1 VTAPTASEVAAYARD
16 DAVEAI
22 ELGRRPEHPYP
33 VTTIADGAE
42 RHAHASGFQRRWWLQ
57 LDEDWPEPLREAYN
71 DAFTRELSD
80 AAVAVVELQ
89 IDAPGGAF
97 TNIGVVD
104 LARWEPTF
112 PYDPASTG
120 WVRQDA
126 RSRVGWRRRSVLRK
140 LFKRAAAPKPTR
152 STDDQP

>member
-1 VTAPTASEVAAYARD
+1 MTPPTASDVAAYAHE

-22 ELGRRPEHPYP
+22 ELARRPDHAYP

-42 RHAHASGFQRRWWLQ
+42 RHAHTSGFQRRWWLQ
-57 LDEDWPEPLREAYN
+57 LDEDWPESLRETYN
-71 DAFTRELSD
+71 DAFTGELSD
-80 AAVAVVELQ
+80 AAIAVVELQ
-89 IDAPGGAF
+89 FDAPGGAF

-120 WVRQDA
+120 WVKQDA
-126 RSRVGWRRRSVLRK
+126 RSRVGWRRRSALRK
-140 LFKRAAAPKPTR
+140 LFKRKSAPKPPR
-152 STDDQP
+152 SPSDQS

>member
-1 VTAPTASEVAAYARD
+1 MTTPSASHVAAYAHE

-22 ELGRRPEHPYP
+22 ELARRPEHPYP

-42 RHAHASGFQRRWWLQ
+42 RHAHTSGFQRRWWLQ
-57 LDEDWPEPLREAYN
+57 LDEDWPESLRDAYN

-80 AAVAVVELQ
+80 AHVAVVELHL
-89 IDAPGGAF
+89 DAPGGDF

-104 LARWEPTF
+104 LARWEPNF

-120 WVRQDA
+120 WIKQDA
-126 RSRVGWRRRSVLRK
+126 RSRVGWRRRSFLRK
-140 LFKRAAAPKPTR
+140 LLKRDPAPKPKRTP
-152 STDDQP
+152 DDQP

>member
-1 VTAPTASEVAAYARD
+1 MTPPTTSDIAGYAHE

-22 ELGRRPEHPYP
+22 ALARRPEHAYP

-42 RHAHASGFQRRWWLQ
+42 RHAQTTGFQRRWWLQ
-57 LDEDWPEPLREAYN
+57 LDEDWPHSLREAYN

-80 AAVAVVELQ
+80 AAVAVVELHF
-89 IDAPGGAF
+89 DAPGGDF

-120 WVRQDA
+120 WVKQDA

-140 LFKRAAAPKPTR
+140 LFGRDRAAKPKPPPG
-152 STDDQP
+152 DQP

>member
-1 VTAPTASEVAAYARD
+1 MTLPTANEVAAYVHE

-22 ELGRRPEHPYP
+22 ELARRPEHAYP

-42 RHAHASGFQRRWWLQ
+42 RHAHASGFGRRWWLQ
-57 LDEDWPEPLREAYN
+57 LDEDWPEGLRETYN
-71 DAFTRELSD
+71 DAFTRELGEAS
-80 AAVAVVELQ
+80 VAVVELQ
-89 IDAPGGAF
+89 IDAPGGEF

-120 WVRQDA
+120 WVKQDA
-126 RSRVGWRRRSVLRK
+126 RSRVGWRRRSILRK
-140 LFKRAAAPKPTR
+140 LFKRDPAPKPDR
-152 STDDQP
+152 ASGDQP

>member
-1 VTAPTASEVAAYARD
+1 MTLPTVGDVAAYARE
-16 DAVEAI
+16 DAAEAI
-22 ELGRRPEHPYP
+22 DLARRPEHAYP

-57 LDEDWPEPLREAYN
+57 LDEDWPDSLRETYN
-71 DAFTRELSD
+71 HAFTRELSD
-80 AAVAVVELQ
+80 SAIAVVELHF
-89 IDAPGGAF
+89 DAPGGKF

-120 WVRQDA
+120 WIKQDA

-140 LFKRAAAPKPTR
+140 LFKRGSSPKP
-152 STDDQP
+152 SDPPADQP